1 MGVLLCMRLY
11 TEDVNEE
18 FAACKRQSQ
27 PTGANPHSAAEASSV
42 PSKRKEKGTNMFAS
56 QGGEADS
63 EYS

>member
-27 PTGANPHSAAEASSV
+27 RQLPIPNPHSAGEASLV

-56 QGGEADS
+56 QGGEAD
-63 EYS
+63 